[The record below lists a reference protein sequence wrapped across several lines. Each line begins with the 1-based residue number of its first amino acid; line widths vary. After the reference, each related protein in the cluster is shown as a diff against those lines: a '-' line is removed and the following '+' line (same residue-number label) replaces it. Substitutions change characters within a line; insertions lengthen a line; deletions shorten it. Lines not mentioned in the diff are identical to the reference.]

1 MKASEQTIFQIER
14 MIGKIVQKYPHCD
27 ESSTLTDIHLRVSQD
42 TGEMLAF
49 DDNEQEIT
57 RCVVEQWI
65 DAKDEDFYDEVAL
78 LLQSSLQKMSNA
90 IDDMGLL
97 KPYSFVLEDDDKN
110 HIAELYLSDD
120 NMTIIGGELLR
131 DLDKDLDTFMENL
144 LK

>member
-1 MKASEQTIFQIER
+1 
-14 MIGKIVQKYPHCD
+14 
-27 ESSTLTDIHLRVSQD
+27 
-42 TGEMLAF
+42 MLAF

-65 DAKDEDFYDEVAL
+65 DAKDEDFYDEIAL
-78 LLQSSLQKMSNA
+78 LLQDSLQKMSNV

-97 KPYSFVLEDDDKN
+97 KPYSFVLEDDDRN

>member
-14 MIGKIVQKYPHCD
+14 MIFKIVQKYPHCD

-78 LLQSSLQKMSNA
+78 LLQDSLQKMSNA

>member
-14 MIGKIVQKYPHCD
+14 MIGKIVQKYPQCD
-27 ESSTLTDIHLRVSQD
+27 ESSALTDIHLRVSQD

-65 DAKDEDFYDEVAL
+65 DAKDEDFYDEIAL
-78 LLQSSLQKMSNA
+78 LLQDSLQKMSNV

-97 KPYSFVLEDDDKN
+97 KPYSFVLEDDDRN

>member
-1 MKASEQTIFQIER
+1 M
-14 MIGKIVQKYPHCD
+14 
-27 ESSTLTDIHLRVSQD
+27 QD
-42 TGEMLAF
+42 S
-49 DDNEQEIT
+49 
-57 RCVVEQWI
+57 C
-65 DAKDEDFYDEVAL
+65 
-78 LLQSSLQKMSNA
+78 QKMSNV

-97 KPYSFVLEDDDKN
+97 KPYSFVLEDDDRN

>member
-14 MIGKIVQKYPHCD
+14 MIGKIVQKYPRCD
-27 ESSTLTDIHLRVSQD
+27 ESSALTDIHLRVSQD

-65 DAKDEDFYDEVAL
+65 DAKDEDFYDEIAL
-78 LLQSSLQKMSNA
+78 LLQDSLQKMSNV

-97 KPYSFVLEDDDKN
+97 KPYSFVLEDDDRN

>member
-14 MIGKIVQKYPHCD
+14 MIGKIVQKYPPCD
-27 ESSTLTDIHLRVSQD
+27 ESSALTDIHLRVSQD

-65 DAKDEDFYDEVAL
+65 DAKDEDFYNEVAL
-78 LLQSSLQKMSNA
+78 LLQDSLQKMSNA

-131 DLDKDLDTFMENL
+131 DLDKDLDSFMENL

>member
-14 MIGKIVQKYPHCD
+14 MIGKIVQKYPHCA

-78 LLQSSLQKMSNA
+78 LMQDSLQKMSNT

>member
-14 MIGKIVQKYPHCD
+14 MIGKIVQKYPQCD

-78 LLQSSLQKMSNA
+78 LLQDSLQKMSNA

>member
-14 MIGKIVQKYPHCD
+14 MIGKIVQKYPQGD
-27 ESSTLTDIHLRVSQD
+27 ESSALTDIHLRVSQD

-65 DAKDEDFYDEVAL
+65 DAKDEDFYDEIAL
-78 LLQSSLQKMSNA
+78 LLQDSLQKMSNV

-97 KPYSFVLEDDDKN
+97 KPYSFVLEDDDRN

-120 NMTIIGGELLR
+120 NMTIIGGELLF